1 MQVPKRKVNHMLV
14 LVGTN
19 VILDY
24 VLKREPHAAAAKQ
37 CIDILVSR
45 KIKICLPVSALTDI
59 YYTTMQSR
67 HDSFAARAIVTK
79 LLNAFQIASPDK
91 ADCIKALELNMDDFE
106 FALIATCAKKL
117 KAAHIIT
124 RNPEGFHTSPVPAI
138 TPEEWVKVYGSV

>member
-1 MQVPKRKVNHMLV
+1 MIV

-24 VLKREPHAAAAKQ
+24 VLKRESHAAAKE
-37 CIDILVSR
+37 CLDILVSR
-45 KIKICLPVSALTDI
+45 KVKIWLPVSALTDI
-59 YYTTMQSR
+59 YYTTMQSVR
-67 HDSFAARAIVTK
+67 DTFAARAIVSK
-79 LLNAFQIASPDK
+79 LLNAFQIATTDK

-124 RNPEGFHTSPVPAI
+124 RSPEGFRNSPVPAI
-138 TPEEWVKVYGSV
+138 TPEEWVRVYG